1 MKILP
6 FISTIDM
13 LSYGNAMQVR
23 TGQTLV
29 AENISYHSY
38 DPMMQLAFK
47 TPVEKMIVVYVG
59 LKIEK
64 CILFVNFTYAY
75 NAVVEHYSKMV
86 NPLDL
91 MKREMPKFSEVYMQ
105 NEPNTQLSTLFFKKE
120 DDCVLLVKQGPAY
133 LLETSEDLEM
143 GTLGMIRNFAR
154 VILEDIYNA
163 NVLDS
168 CAMAKISSDIA
179 VIKTFISE

>member
-1 MKILP
+1 MRILP
-6 FISTIDM
+6 FISTTDM

-38 DPMMQLAFK
+38 DPMIQLAFK
-47 TPVEKMIVVYVG
+47 TPVEKMLVVYAG
-59 LKIEK
+59 LQIEK

-75 NAVVEHYSKMV
+75 NTVIEHYSKMS
-86 NPLDL
+86 NPFDL
-91 MKREMPKFSEVYMQ
+91 MRREMPKFAEVYMQ
-105 NEPNTQLSTLFFKKE
+105 KESNTPLSTLFFKKE
-120 DDCVLLVKQGPAY
+120 DDCVLLVKQGPAS

-143 GTLGMIRNFAR
+143 GTLGMIRNFTK

-168 CAMAKISSDIA
+168 CAMAKISTEIA
-179 VIKTFISE
+179 VIKTFIPE

>member
-91 MKREMPKFSEVYMQ
+91 MKREMPGKFSIEVQ
-105 NEPNTQLSTLFFKKE
+105 K
-120 DDCVLLVKQGPAY
+120 
-133 LLETSEDLEM
+133 SE
-143 GTLGMIRNFAR
+143 GFQA
-154 VILEDIYNA
+154 
-163 NVLDS
+163 
-168 CAMAKISSDIA
+168 
-179 VIKTFISE
+179 

>member
-86 NPLDL
+86 NPFDL

-105 NEPNTQLSTLFFKKE
+105 NEPNTPLSTLFFKKE

-179 VIKTFISE
+179 VILNSATL

>member
-1 MKILP
+1 
-6 FISTIDM
+6 
-13 LSYGNAMQVR
+13 
-23 TGQTLV
+23 
-29 AENISYHSY
+29 
-38 DPMMQLAFK
+38 
-47 TPVEKMIVVYVG
+47 MIVVFEK
-59 LKIEK
+59 LK
-64 CILFVNFTYAY
+64 A
-75 NAVVEHYSKMV
+75 
-86 NPLDL
+86 
-91 MKREMPKFSEVYMQ
+91 
-105 NEPNTQLSTLFFKKE
+105 QLSSEEKLTLVKDQASWTEKKGKFFKKE

-179 VIKTFISE
+179 VIKTFIPE